1 MTEQELQEFEKAYEA
16 FSPLVYRIALSHMK
30 NREDAE
36 DLLHDVFIKFM
47 EKLPHLHHDEHQR
60 AWLVRVTANACVDA
74 LRKKQYRSHLSLDE
88 VAETVSAERTEKADV
103 FYALDALASQD
114 KTIILLHDLEGY
126 PIKEISFMLGITLSA
141 AKMRLARARNRLKKL
156 MEREGENV

>member
-1 MTEQELQEFEKAYEA
+1 MTERELQEFEKTYEA

-30 NREDAE
+30 SREDAE

-47 EKLPHLHHDEHQR
+47 EKMPRLHHDEHKR
-60 AWLVRVTANACVDA
+60 AWLVRVTVNACVDA
-74 LRKKQYRSHLSLDE
+74 LRKKQYRNHLSLDE
-88 VAETVSAERTEKADV
+88 VAETVSTERTEKADV
-103 FYALDALASQD
+103 FYALDALATQD

-141 AKMRLARARNRLKKL
+141 AKMRLARARDRLKKL